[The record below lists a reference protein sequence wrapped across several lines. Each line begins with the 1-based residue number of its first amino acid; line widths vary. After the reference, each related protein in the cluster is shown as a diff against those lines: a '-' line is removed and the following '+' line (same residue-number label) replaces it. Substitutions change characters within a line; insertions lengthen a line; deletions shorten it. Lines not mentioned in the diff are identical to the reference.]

1 VILSKAVCSE
11 GSGDESIDSKDRTWE
26 VRGKVTDAL
35 LTLKFEENLH
45 SDTKKFPKF
54 NIKGKFGN
62 FNLKLLCKLKCLE
75 ISSGIKEQRIFA
87 GIVFNSEEGVKVRC
101 DIVRTPANMDYES
114 SFSLQSS
121 SSIFVDL

>member
-1 VILSKAVCSE
+1 MG
-11 GSGDESIDSKDRTWE
+11 GSWESDGCFVDM
-26 VRGKVTDAL
+26 
-35 LTLKFEENLH
+35 LKFEENHH

-62 FNLKLLCKLKCLE
+62 FNLKLLRKLKCLE
-75 ISSGIKEQRIFA
+75 ISSGIKEQRIFS
-87 GIVFNSEEGVKVRC
+87 GIVVNSEEGVKVRC